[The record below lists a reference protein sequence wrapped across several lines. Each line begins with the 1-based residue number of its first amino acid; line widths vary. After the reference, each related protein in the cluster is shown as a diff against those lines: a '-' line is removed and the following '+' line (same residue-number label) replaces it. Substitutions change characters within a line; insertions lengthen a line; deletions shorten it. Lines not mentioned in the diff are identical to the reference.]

1 MRLAP
6 SLLAAD
12 LGALAGALELC
23 GEGGADL
30 AGALEL
36 CEKGGADLVH
46 FDVMDGHFVPNLSF
60 GIPVL
65 KAVRARTRL
74 AVDVHLM
81 VSNPSRLIDDY
92 LAAGASRVIVHWEA
106 EPHLDRLLDHIRKQG
121 AQAGVAINPAT
132 PVELLVDVL
141 PRLGFVLVMSVN
153 PGFGGQAF
161 LPHAL
166 DKARRLRRMI
176 EISGLPIE
184 IEMDGGIDRDNIAR
198 VVAAGVDVCVAG
210 SAIFGAGDPQAILAE
225 MSELRERARQETV

>member
-12 LGALAGALELC
+12 L
-23 GEGGADL
+23 ADL
-30 AGALEL
+30 AGALDL

-74 AVDVHLM
+74 ALDVHLM
-81 VSNPSRLIDDY
+81 VANPDRLLDDY

-106 EPHLDRLLDHIRKQG
+106 APHLDRLLERIRKGG
-121 AQAGVAINPAT
+121 AEAGVAINPAT

-141 PRLGFVLVMSVN
+141 PRLDFVLVMSVN

-161 LPHAL
+161 LPRAL

-176 EISGLPIE
+176 EISGLPVE

-198 VVAAGVDVCVAG
+198 VVSAGVDVCVAG
-210 SAIFGAGDPQAILAE
+210 SAVFGAGGPQAIMAD

>member
-12 LGALAGALELC
+12 L
-23 GEGGADL
+23 ADL
-30 AGALEL
+30 AGALAL

-74 AVDVHLM
+74 PIDVHLM
-81 VSNPSRLIDDY
+81 VSNPDRLLDDY
-92 LAAGASRVIVHWEA
+92 LAAGASRLIVHWEA
-106 EPHLDRLLDHIRKQG
+106 APHLDRLLERIRKGG
-121 AQAGVAINPAT
+121 AEAGVAVNPAT
-132 PVELLVDVL
+132 PVELLADAL
-141 PRLGFVLVMSVN
+141 PRLDFVLVMSVN
-153 PGFGGQAF
+153 PGFGGQTF
-161 LPHAL
+161 LPRAL

-176 EISGLPIE
+176 EISGLPVE
-184 IEMDGGIDRDNIAR
+184 IEMDGGIDRDNIAG
-198 VVAAGVDVCVAG
+198 VVSAGVDVCVAG
-210 SAIFGAGDPQAILAE
+210 SAIFGAGDPQAIMAE